1 MEKIQGVKYRILWD
15 FDVSNDI
22 LKVIFGEKMEIKSD
36 KKLKSYDNKSVRA
49 IWQTTED
56 RN

>member
-36 KKLKSYDNKSVRA
+36 KKLKSYDNKSVRV